1 MNMYNSADDFD
12 LYVTYP
18 HLNMYKEKE
27 YLSIKVMAIGFSLL
41 FCTLILFFKM
51 ERKKIITNCDINDN
65 KDSSV

>member
-27 YLSIKVMAIGFSLL
+27 YLSIKIMALGFSLL
-41 FCTLILFFKM
+41 LCTLILFFKR
-51 ERKKIITNCDINDN
+51 ENNKIIINT
-65 KDSSV
+65 DSSEKDDKV